1 VPPRTAR
8 PSAHQRPTSPPPAGG
23 PHPPDEPGPYRLPAA
38 LRRFLVVRA
47 PRCEWPSCGARAH
60 HCDQDHDDAWPFGP
74 TCACNL
80 GALCR
85 RHHRTKQ
92 LGWTKQRTPDG
103 VRWSSP
109 TGRTWLSPWQHTAP
123 ADPVRPLPTL
133 TGPELDHAELDH
145 AELDLGPLALDA
157 EQCAQH
163 PDDPTLT
170 GADDTTTQPEDD
182 DPTDDTDPL
191 EQRLRTGSTRWTL
204 DLDDTDAWQDVP
216 APEHC

>member
-1 VPPRTAR
+1 M
-8 PSAHQRPTSPPPAGG
+8 
-23 PHPPDEPGPYRLPAA
+23 A
-38 LRRFLVVRA
+38 LRPDR
-47 PRCEWPSCGARAH
+47 
-60 HCDQDHDDAWPFGP
+60 
-74 TCACNL
+74 ACNL

-204 DLDDTDAWQDVP
+204 DLDDTDAWQIGRAHV
-216 APEHC
+216 